1 MSIISLFFKG
11 GHPVNIK
18 TRGDLVFVIQ
28 VILSLV
34 LCGTQL
40 VRAFES
46 VQGASLSMQ
55 MVLEGFL
62 VLHFFLALSAYRARP
77 NRTTYQT
84 MVVYTLYGVLTAVL
98 IAVLLSRENYHWGKN
113 DNQTLAVVVICT
125 AVIAVCCWSLIISML
140 DTIPKSLLAITFKA
154 IPQFMM
160 AWKIASE
167 GGAGIHGA
175 AIVVGHISILIRM
188 YMLRLSIRQVGWEKN
203 LKWLLISEVWNELSW
218 VAVSVAWLYW
228 AFTT

>member
-1 MSIISLFFKG
+1 VNIRSNTKKISLSVGDIIFGTQLIISC
-11 GHPVNIK
+11 
-18 TRGDLVFVIQ
+18 
-28 VILSLV
+28 V

-46 VQGASLSMQ
+46 VQGMSLSMN

-62 VLHFFLALSAYRARP
+62 ALHFMLALSAYRVTP
-77 NRTTYQT
+77 SRTTYQT

-98 IAVLLSRENYHWGKN
+98 IGVLLTREGYHWGPN
-113 DNQTLAVVVICT
+113 DNQTLT
-125 AVIAVCCWSLIISML
+125 IAGIGAAGIVTVCWFRSIPVM
-140 DTIPKSLLAITFKA
+140 DAIPKSFLAITFKA

-175 AIVVGHISILIRM
+175 ALVVGHISILIRM
-188 YMLRLSIRQVGWEKN
+188 YMIGLSIRQGGWEKN
-203 LKWLLISEVWNELSW
+203 LTWLLISETCNELSW
-218 VAVSVAWLYW
+218 VAVSAAWLYW
-228 AFTT
+228 FFTI